1 MILGFDIRQHFGRKL
16 ALTVKRAAGSKS
28 QENKCQCR
36 YNPENDKA
44 LNQPLD

>member
-16 ALTVKRAAGSKS
+16 ALAVKRAAGSKS

-44 LNQPLD
+44 LNQSVN